1 MYTTMLY
8 FIALLV
14 ILVLFL
20 NRNNTRRSNK
30 KSLETLVRQSARYAT
45 AAQQDATPLIAVL
58 HANYAAAYLYAATDI
73 ATDSEIHTATGVDVV
88 TIKEHIVNVQDMVT
102 KRTTEKCPQFA
113 GEVDLYLSTIAGQA
127 DL

>member
-1 MYTTMLY
+1 MLY

-88 TIKEHIVNVQDMVT
+88 TFKEHIVNVQDMVT
-102 KRTTEKCPQFA
+102 KRTN
-113 GEVDLYLSTIAGQA
+113 
-127 DL
+127 